1 MSDLLSR
8 LNRDGEGF
16 LFRHGWVVELIIGLL
31 KQDPDERLSITAARE
46 IMAGAL
52 AAGKGPVG
60 AVKRA
65 KGQKGE
71 REKGSSALEK
81 QKFTP
86 PPSGAPASIKAL
98 NAEQMEAL
106 KEAFAKFDIDGSG
119 DIDAEEIVGAMS
131 NMGVKVT
138 LAEAT
143 KMIQEVDQ
151 DGNGKLDFTEFILM
165 SQDLLLPKSELDSS
179 AAATVSVN
187 RKTKAEPLSA
197 SSVFGRRLTST
208 EGEPFRSLESMISI
222 ADKGLSE
229 VLIQER
235 SVTDSSSSSSSSSA
249 SGSVDTPIIGALKN
263 YGEIVGFR
271 NRADGDRWDV
281 FVPGLPTQLPPGSR
295 HRLTNVLGVILIKG
309 GNHKLVVAL
318 DGNRPDAAAV
328 RKDIDEF
335 VDTYAASHANVRSKA
350 RIRYLE
356 LDDPFDRP
364 AGSLDVKD
372 LQLDEATP
380 EDGESWLTS
389 SF

>member
-16 LFRHGWVVELIIGLL
+16 LFRHGWVVELLVGLL

-71 REKGSSALEK
+71 RAKGGTSGAGK

-86 PPSGAPASIKAL
+86 PPSGEPTFINAL

-106 KEAFAKFDIDGSG
+106 KEAFAKFDVDGSG
-119 DIDAEEIVGAMS
+119 DIDAEEIVAAMS

-165 SQDLLLPKSELDSS
+165 SQDLLLPKSDIEK
-179 AAATVSVN
+179 A
-187 RKTKAEPLSA
+187 KAEPLSA
-197 SSVFGRRLTST
+197 STVFGRRLTST

-229 VLIQER
+229 VSIQER
-235 SVTDSSSSSSSSSA
+235 PVTDSSDA
-249 SGSVDTPIIGALKN
+249 SVDSPIIGALKN

-281 FVPGLPTQLPPGSR
+281 FVPGLPAQLPPGSR

-318 DGNRPDAAAV
+318 NGNRPDAAAV
-328 RKDIDEF
+328 RKDMDEF